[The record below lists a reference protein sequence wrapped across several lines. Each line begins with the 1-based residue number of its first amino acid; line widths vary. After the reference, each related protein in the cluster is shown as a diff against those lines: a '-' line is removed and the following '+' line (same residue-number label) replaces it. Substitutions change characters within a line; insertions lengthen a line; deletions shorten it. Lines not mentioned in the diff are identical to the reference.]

1 MSRRIICGGLGE
13 NDMTDQHKLVTIK
26 GEGGLRAILS
36 PVGAKLVALFVP
48 TRDGAEVQVVIGSSA
63 HPNDEGA
70 DASGGAICGRVAN
83 RIAGGVF
90 ELDGQRFELPINKA
104 PNTLHG
110 GPVGFSRREWTVAQ
124 ADESRVE
131 FRLLSANGD
140 MGFPGNLDVVATYG
154 FEEASLYLDMTAE
167 TDRPTPIN
175 LTNHV
180 YLNLSGT
187 GSALGHQVEIPAS
200 RYTPSDEMLIP
211 TGEIADV
218 TGTRFDFRRLRTIG
232 GDYDINFCL
241 DAGRGPLHLAARL
254 VEPQTGRTMT
264 LSTTEPGVQLY
275 TATHFS
281 EALISPFS
289 KVVKNGGIA
298 LEPQTYPNAIN
309 EPGFPSSVLRPGER
323 YSHRMEWAFSGF

>member
-1 MSRRIICGGLGE
+1 
-13 NDMTDQHKLVTIK
+13 MTDQHKLVTIK
-26 GEGGLRAILS
+26 SESGLRAILS
-36 PVGAKLVALFVP
+36 PVGAKLVALFIP
-48 TRDGAEVQVVIGSSA
+48 TKDGGEVQVVIGSSA
-63 HPNDEGA
+63 HPNDPGA

-90 ELDGQRFELPINKA
+90 ELDGQQFKLPINKA

-124 ADESRVE
+124 VDESRVE

-140 MGFPGNLDVVATYG
+140 MGFPGDLEVVAAYG
-154 FEEASLYLDMTAE
+154 FEGASLYLDMTAV
-167 TDRPTPIN
+167 TDRPTIIN

-180 YLNLSGT
+180 YLNLNGG
-187 GSALGHQVEIPAS
+187 GSALGHKLKIPAS
-200 RYTPSDEMLIP
+200 RYTPSDETLIP
-211 TGEIADV
+211 TGELADV
-218 TGTRFDFRRLRTIG
+218 AGTRFDFRRLRPIAE
-232 GDYDINFCL
+232 DYDVNFCL

-254 VEPQTGRTMT
+254 VEPETGRTMT

-281 EALISPFS
+281 EALISPYS

-309 EPGFPSSVLRPGER
+309 EPGFPSSVLRPDET
-323 YSHRMEWAFSGF
+323 YAHRMEWVFSGF